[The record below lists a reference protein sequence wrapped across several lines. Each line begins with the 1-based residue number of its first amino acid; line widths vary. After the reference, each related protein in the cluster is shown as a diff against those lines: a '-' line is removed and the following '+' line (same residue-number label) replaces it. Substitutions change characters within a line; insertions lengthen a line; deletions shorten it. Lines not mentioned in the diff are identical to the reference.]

1 MRGIHEKNLPTE
13 QQQTQEDPRVSSEN
27 GNQGGTKSPSKK
39 KGKRPPR
46 LDSINFSFTKAHRLT
61 KKRDFARIQ
70 KAGKRFTTPSCRLT
84 YLFSEAIDPKLGLT
98 VSKKYGKAHD
108 RNLFKRWAREIF
120 RKNKYKVP
128 RGLEI
133 NLAPGMQ
140 AEPITYNRLES
151 DLLKFIQT
159 LWPSIPNN

>member
-13 QQQTQEDPRVSSEN
+13 QNQAQEGPRFSSQN
-27 GNQGGTKSPSKK
+27 GNQSGSKSPFEKK
-39 KGKRPPR
+39 SERASR
-46 LDSINFSFTKAHRLT
+46 IDSLNFSFTKAHRL
-61 KKRDFARIQ
+61 KRKGDFARVH
-70 KAGKRFTTPSCRLT
+70 KAGKRFTAPSCRLT
-84 YLFSEAIDPKLGLT
+84 YLLSETLGPKLGLT

-120 RKNKYKVP
+120 RKNKNRLP

-140 AEPITYNRLES
+140 EVPITYKRLES

-159 LWPSIPNN
+159 L